1 MADAK
6 NIYEQLEELKEQL
19 NEANK
24 PRTLDEQ
31 LANNDPAVIEF
42 VKNAKRVWRYYGE
55 RSDFNR
61 KLKAIRKR
69 GIILLILLALQIAI
83 PFLLVSV
90 PYVWILISINT
101 MFCIGYG
108 VYSGYNFFKKREYE
122 IPYDQT
128 CGLGQYNEYDDNNVI
143 ISTENGFWL
152 KAFKLFTLSI
162 LPLSIFVFSF
172 FGLMV
177 LLGLASIGG
186 WIAFLLS
193 GLIFPLSAA
202 RFSDSGMDYVLYF
215 VDDKNEIKYHLLK
228 DFIKRNNL
236 Q

>member
-24 PRTLDEQ
+24 PHTLDEQ

-83 PFLLVSV
+83 PFLLLSV
-90 PYVWILISINT
+90 PYVWILIVINT
-101 MFCIGYG
+101 MFCIGCG
-108 VYSGYNFFKKREYE
+108 VYSGYKFFKKREYE

-128 CGLGQYNEYDDNNVI
+128 CGFGQYNEYDDNNVI

-152 KAFKLFTLSI
+152 KAFKLFTLWI
-162 LPLSIFVFSF
+162 LPLSIWVFSF
-172 FGLMV
+172 FGL
-177 LLGLASIGG
+177 ASIEG
-186 WIAFLLS
+186 WIAFLLCC
-193 GLIFPLSAA
+193 LRVPLSAA
-202 RFSDSGMDYVLYF
+202 RFSDSGMGYVLYF
-215 VDDKNEIKYHLLK
+215 VDDKNEIEYHLLK
-228 DFIKRNNL
+228 DFMKRNKL
-236 Q
+236 K